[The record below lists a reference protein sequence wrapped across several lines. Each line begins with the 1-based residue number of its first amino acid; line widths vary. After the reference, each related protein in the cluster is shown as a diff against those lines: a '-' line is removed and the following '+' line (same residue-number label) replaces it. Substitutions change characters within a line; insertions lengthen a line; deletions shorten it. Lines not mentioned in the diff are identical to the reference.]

1 MKQPGFFD
9 VKERLA
15 RVEWA
20 WRSVGGFEKP
30 LGFEV
35 CSVIP
40 FFRFL
45 LEEWRHETARF
56 L

>member
-1 MKQPGFFD
+1 MKQAGFFD
-9 VKERLA
+9 VEERL
-15 RVEWA
+15 
-20 WRSVGGFEKP
+20 GGFEKP
-30 LGFEV
+30 HGFEAL
-35 CSVIP
+35 SVIP